1 MNWLNKLERRFGRF
15 AVPNLTMYLIGAYII
30 GYGIYYL
37 VPNLL
42 LWITLEPGLILRGQ
56 VWRLVSW
63 VLIPPSGN
71 YNDHYYAALLLFP
84 GHGP

>member
-71 YNDHYYAALLLFP
+71 IITIIIMLLFY
-84 GHGP
+84 